1 MRKMA
6 TVKIRAKIV
15 ENSMMTSLFDSER
28 KKKAKLSITLEVLLW
43 YQAVKET
50 QIVGKGKGLKKKTE
64 LYS

>member
-28 KKKAKLSITLEVLLW
+28 KKKAKLSIILDVSLW
-43 YQAVKET
+43 YEAVKER
-50 QIVGKGKGLKKKTE
+50 QKVGNYKGLKKKTE